1 MTVFWFL
8 NNFPLRYNIEFY
20 NMDTLEYSERNCYHI
35 KCQSIFS
42 GFEKPEGFDDFIKNF
57 GDFHVVDTDLCGDT
71 LMMYIS
77 NDYDKLNSEYKTL
90 QEMIEPIV
98 TM

>member
-8 NNFPLRYNIEFY
+8 NNFPLKYNIDFY
-20 NMDTLEYSERNCYHI
+20 NMDAFEYSERNCYHI
-35 KCQSIFS
+35 ERQSIMS

-71 LMMYIS
+71 LMLYIS
-77 NDYDKLNSEYKTL
+77 TDCDKLHTDCKKLEESITYS
-90 QEMIEPIV
+90 
-98 TM
+98 